1 MDTTAKNALS
11 VDSSS
16 TATSRGGQ
24 TQVAAT
30 SFLALFSI
38 VGLALYGLPFFYDFM
53 VRDFHWTRAEVTSG
67 NFYSK
72 LLVGPLFGFLA
83 GWIVDRFGP
92 RRMMMAGVMM
102 AGIALIGLSFTTT
115 LAVFYFFYLFN
126 ALGYV
131 CGGPLPNQVL
141 ISRWFNEARGKAMGF
156 AYLGIG
162 VGGALAPLLAN
173 WLTQQ
178 FSWPG
183 ALRTLGILIIVI
195 ALPLAFFVKESP
207 GTQTST
213 MSAATPVSIGGV
225 LKSRYFYLL
234 AIGSMCS
241 IGAVGGTFQNL
252 KLFMTGDV
260 FRGMSVQDAQS
271 TAAYVLSLV
280 LISSLVG
287 RILMGWLADRF
298 PKKYVMLLIY
308 LIVACSIPLLFLA
321 SSQPFLYLFAI
332 LFGIGLGGDYMII
345 PLMAAELFGVKVLG
359 RLMGVVLTADGV
371 AEALAPVIV
380 AKTRDNT
387 GSYAIGFSILIV
399 LAFIG
404 ATAVALLPKRER
416 QVNS

>member
-1 MDTTAKNALS
+1 MLGTTIS
-11 VDSSS
+11 
-16 TATSRGGQ
+16 
-24 TQVAAT
+24 
-30 SFLALFSI
+30 LF
-38 VGLALYGLPFFYDFM
+38 
-53 VRDFHWTRAEVTSG
+53 
-67 NFYSK
+67 
-72 LLVGPLFGFLA
+72 
-83 GWIVDRFGP
+83 
-92 RRMMMAGVMM
+92 MAGAARMCRTFSGLVN
-102 AGIALIGLSFTTT
+102 GIRKL
-115 LAVFYFFYLFN
+115 
-126 ALGYV
+126 
-131 CGGPLPNQVL
+131 
-141 ISRWFNEARGKAMGF
+141 
-156 AYLGIG
+156 
-162 VGGALAPLLAN
+162 
-173 WLTQQ
+173 
-178 FSWPG
+178 
-183 ALRTLGILIIVI
+183 
-195 ALPLAFFVKESP
+195 
-207 GTQTST
+207 
-213 MSAATPVSIGGV
+213 
-225 LKSRYFYLL
+225 
-234 AIGSMCS
+234 GSMCS

-387 GSYAIGFSILIV
+387 GSYAMGFSILIV

-404 ATAVALLPKRER
+404 ATAVALLPKKET
-416 QVNS
+416 QVNL